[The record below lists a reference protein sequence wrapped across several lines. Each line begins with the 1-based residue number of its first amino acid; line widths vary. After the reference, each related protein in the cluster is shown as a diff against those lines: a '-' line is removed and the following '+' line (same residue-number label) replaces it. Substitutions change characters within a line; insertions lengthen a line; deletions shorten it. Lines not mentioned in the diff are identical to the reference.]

1 MTETKRRTRRNDEAA
16 RARHRVCCEARM
28 STGPTAGEL
37 CPWGALSYFCGSQP
51 GELELHSL
59 CFVHAAAVAMGNA
72 TLAEVLAGRRR
83 TEPRL
88 LGGEPLSRALQN
100 LEREFVQVLDAEL
113 GGKRG

>member
-1 MTETKRRTRRNDEAA
+1 MGPAMTETKRRTRRNDEAA

-37 CPWGALSYFCGSQP
+37 CPWGAQAEKVEG
-51 GELELHSL
+51 HSL
-59 CFVHAAAVAMGNA
+59 CFTHATAIALDNA
-72 TLAEVLAGRRR
+72 SLAEVLAGRRR

-88 LGGEPLSRALQN
+88 LGGEPLGRALQE
-100 LEREFVQVLDAEL
+100 LERSFVRLLDSEI